1 MTQPHLFIVD
11 DDRSFRGY
19 LETLL
24 KSMGY
29 RVTSAG
35 SGEEA
40 LEALEEG
47 LAPDLV
53 LLDIIMEGMGGME
66 TLKRIRQT
74 RSEVPIIMLTGVE
87 QTQTIVEAMRLGA
100 SDYLVKPFEPD
111 EIEIALKNV
120 LERASLVEEIRR
132 LRSLLDREERVDAV
146 FSSAKMLAVDEMI
159 RQVAETDVTV
169 LVEGESGVGKEVM
182 ARRIHAL
189 SPRAKGQFVKVNCA
203 ALPQDLLESELFGYE
218 RGAFTGATRS
228 KPGKFELAAGG
239 TIFLDEIAEMSLST
253 QAKLLQVLQDGE
265 YAPLGGKENLRTDA
279 RVVVATNR
287 DLEEMVSR
295 QTFREDLYYRLNVIR
310 ILVPP
315 LRERKEEI
323 PALCEHFL
331 KKFSRQFNRKAPRL
345 PEALLKAFL
354 RHDWP
359 GNIRELENV
368 IKRYVVLRD
377 ERAIC
382 SELGGRELPAP
393 AEIELDFSNLLED
406 GKPVALKEIDRKVA
420 AMAEAA
426 LISHVLQRTGGN
438 KRKAA
443 EILQISYK
451 ALLYKIKAC
460 GLDG

>member
-74 RSEVPIIMLTGVE
+74 RSEVPIIMLTGVD

-132 LRSLLDREERVDAV
+132 LRSLLDREERLDAV

-169 LVEGESGVGKEVM
+169 LVEGESGVGKEVV

-239 TIFLDEIAEMSLST
+239 TIFLDEIAEISLST

-287 DLEEMVSR
+287 DLEEMVSE

-359 GNIRELENV
+359 GNTRELENA

-377 ERAIC
+377 ERSIC
-382 SELGGRELPAP
+382 SELGACELPAP

>member
-87 QTQTIVEAMRLGA
+87 QTQTIVEAMRVGA

-345 PEALLKAFL
+345 SEALLKAFL

-359 GNIRELENV
+359 GNIRELENA
-368 IKRYVVLRD
+368 IKRYVLLRD
-377 ERAIC
+377 ERSIC